1 MRKVVFG
8 INTTADGF
16 CGHMDMIPDEESG
29 EYFATLLRN
38 ASIIVSGRIT
48 YEIMVPYWPDI
59 ARSQSET
66 KAENEFAVLYDSLE
80 KVVFS
85 TTLTHVED
93 KNSRLVRGNV
103 AEEVLALKQ
112 QSGKDIWAGS
122 LSIASQLSLHGLIDE
137 YHFAVYPVVAGKGP
151 RLFDTVKM
159 QDRLALDFLGS
170 KTFKSGVVALHY
182 RNHARGK
189 YRA

>member
-16 CGHMDMIPDEESG
+16 CGHTDMIPDEESG
-29 EYFATLLRN
+29 EYFTKLLRN
-38 ASIIVSGRIT
+38 ASVILSGRIT
-48 YEIMVPYWPDI
+48 YQLMVPYWPDI

-66 KAENEFAVLYDSLE
+66 KAENEFALLYDSLE

-85 TTLTHVED
+85 TTLTRVDD
-93 KNSRLVRGNV
+93 KNSRLSRANV
-103 AEEVLALKQ
+103 AEEVLALKR

-122 LSIASQLSLHGLIDE
+122 LSIASQLSVRGLIDE

-151 RLFDTVKM
+151 RLFDTVKL
-159 QDRLALDFLGS
+159 QDRLRLDLLGS
-170 KTFKSGVVALHY
+170 KTFQSGVVALRY
-182 RNHARGK
+182 RKHT
-189 YRA
+189 